1 VTSGT
6 AESTGLRVPLL
17 DLGAMHR
24 DVRLGLEDVWRT
36 ALEGSAFVGG
46 DEVETFETAWAGY
59 CQRDQCVGVGN
70 GTDAIALTLRGLGIG
85 PGDEVIVPANT
96 FIATAEG
103 VLMAGARPRFVDVEP
118 ETHLVSA
125 ATVEPAVQARTKAI
139 IAVYLHGN
147 MPDMRELSDFSH
159 SAGLP
164 LIGDAAQAHGSM
176 WRGRPAGSFG
186 TASCFSFYPGK
197 NLGALGDG
205 GAVVTDD
212 QDLAD
217 RIRSLANHGRARS
230 SSNIHEL
237 VGSNSRLDS
246 IQAGVLSVKL
256 AFLQRWNERRR
267 LAAAKYEAA
276 LSPISDRLAPL
287 PVSEDVLS
295 SFHHYVVRTPQ
306 RDRVRQ
312 CLTEDGIETAIHY
325 PTPCHLQ
332 EPYRSFASTAL
343 PVAEQAATEI
353 LSLPMFPHLTDDQIA
368 FVSSSIAR
376 VVYQVAGIRG

>member
-1 VTSGT
+1 MEV
-6 AESTGLRVPLL
+6 RVPLL

-24 DVRLGLEDVWRT
+24 DVRLGLDDVWRT
-36 ALEGSAFVGG
+36 AIEDSAFVGG
-46 DEVETFETAWAGY
+46 EEVETFETAWAGY
-59 CQRDQCVGVGN
+59 CQRDYCVGVGN

-118 ETHLVSA
+118 ETHLISA
-125 ATVEPAVQARTKAI
+125 STIEPAIQPRTKAI

-147 MPDMRELSDFSH
+147 MPDMRELSDLSN
-159 SAGLP
+159 STGIP

-176 WRGRPAGSFG
+176 WRGHPAGWFG
-186 TASCFSFYPGK
+186 AASCFSFYPAK

-205 GAVVTDD
+205 GAVVTNDEE
-212 QDLAD
+212 LAD
-217 RIRSLANHGRARS
+217 RIRSLANHGRAAS
-230 SSNIHEL
+230 SGNLHEL

-246 IQAGVLSVKL
+246 VQAGVLSVKL

-267 LAAAKYEAA
+267 LAAAKYDAA

-287 PVSEDVLS
+287 PVPEDVLS
-295 SFHHYVVRTPQ
+295 SYHHYVVRTPE
-306 RDRVRQ
+306 RDRVKE
-312 CLTEDGIETAIHY
+312 CLAAEGIETGIHY

-332 EPYRSFASTAL
+332 EPYRSFTTTAL

-368 FVSSSIAR
+368 FVSSSMAR
-376 VVYQVAGIRG
+376 VVHQVAGLRG